1 MSSRVSSDDVC
12 TRCTPNLRRVLS
24 AVQLLPST
32 ADKNVLD
39 TEKIESNRTW
49 HEITM
54 PLPILQ
60 QLTGNRLHVARVV
73 GWCLAAHYL
82 CETPV
87 VNHSWLHLASSCD
100 LQDLVNLI
108 ILYIK
113 ASVSKACHA
122 HI

>member
-32 ADKNVLD
+32 ADTNVLD

-73 GWCLAAHYL
+73 G
-82 CETPV
+82 
-87 VNHSWLHLASSCD
+87 
-100 LQDLVNLI
+100 
-108 ILYIK
+108 
-113 ASVSKACHA
+113 
-122 HI
+122 